1 MNTPSP
7 RPVPADIATR
17 MSALLARMSARGMT
31 EDIQIW
37 GKTTQYAAD
46 GVTPVAR
53 PFALLG
59 TVEGYVAVGGGT
71 VQIGPDGTRQYV
83 ADTAY
88 FVPDTSGWLT
98 EENQT
103 GREIVL
109 PSRSGARRR
118 IRAYQVV
125 GPYAFA
131 ILEEGGLQD
140 VAGKL

>member
-1 MNTPSP
+1 MTSP
-7 RPVPADIATR
+7 RTVPPDLATR
-17 MSALLARMSARGMT
+17 MSALLARMTARGMT
-31 EDIQIW
+31 EDIQVW
-37 GKTTQYAAD
+37 GKSIEYAAD
-46 GVTPVAR
+46 GVTPIAR
-53 PFALLG
+53 PFMLLG
-59 TVEGYVAVGGGT
+59 TLTGYVAVGGGT

-88 FVPDTSGWLT
+88 FVPDSNGWLT

-140 VAGKL
+140 TAGKL